1 MRNKVGL
8 SIFVIGFLGVCAG
21 IMALDSPNITVALIV
36 IVISALVSAVGY
48 LLTDFGLVI
57 EETGYQ
63 KIKDSKEV
71 QIRKARNRE
80 ATWQSWIATKNAR

>member
-21 IMALDSPNITVALIV
+21 IMGLDSPNITGALIV

>member
-1 MRNKVGL
+1 MRNKIGL

-36 IVISALVSAVGY
+36 IVISALISAIGY

-57 EETGYQ
+57 EETGCQ

>member
-8 SIFVIGFLGVCAG
+8 SIFVVGFLGVCAG
-21 IMALDSPNITVALIV
+21 IMALDSPNITGALIV

>member
-8 SIFVIGFLGVCAG
+8 TIFVIGFLGLCAG
-21 IMALDSPNITVALIV
+21 IMALDNDDITVALV
-36 IVISALVSAVGY
+36 MIVISALVSAVGY

-63 KIKDSKEV
+63 KVKDSKIV
-71 QIRKARNRE
+71 QMRKAKNRE
-80 ATWQSWIATKNAR
+80 QVWRAWIATK

>member
-1 MRNKVGL
+1 MRHKVGL

-36 IVISALVSAVGY
+36 IVISALISAIGY

-63 KIKDSKEV
+63 KITESKE
-71 QIRKARNRE
+71 IRERKARNRE
-80 ATWQSWIATKNAR
+80 IVWQTWIATARGR